1 MKMKDLKNNENIQL
15 HTDENNKRV
24 YKKGEIAFEFTPVIK
39 VKGGKFY
46 AFIKRIFDFSSSFL
60 AIIVLSLFLLVIGI
74 LVKCT
79 SRGPMIYKSLRVGKN
94 GKIFNMYKFRT
105 MYEGADMARERL
117 DAINEVDGGVIFKI
131 KNDPRITKFGKF
143 LRRTSIDE
151 LPQLFNVLKGDLSLI
166 GPRCFIPA
174 EIGKMDNRALNRLL
188 VPQGLSGEWQ
198 THGRSNTTYEEMVNM
213 DLNYIENKRGIF
225 YDLKLVFLTVWVVIT
240 GKGAE

>member
-1 MKMKDLKNNENIQL
+1 MKELNNKENIQL
-15 HTDENNKRV
+15 HTDESQKRT
-24 YKKGEIAFEFTPVIK
+24 YKKGEIAFQFTPVIK

-46 AFIKRIFDFSSSFL
+46 AFIKRIFDFSSSFI
-60 AIIVLSLFLLVIGI
+60 AIIILSFFLLLIGI

-105 MYEGADMARERL
+105 MYEGADLAREKL

-166 GPRCFIPA
+166 GPRCFIPT
-174 EIGKMDNRALNRLL
+174 EIEQMDNRALNRLL

-198 THGRSNTTYEEMVNM
+198 THGRSNTTYEEMVDM
-213 DLNYIENKRGIF
+213 DLNYIEHKRGLF
-225 YDLKLVFLTVWVVIT
+225 YDLKLIFLTVWVVIT